1 MITHILDSSAWLAHI
16 FEEPGGDEV
25 TALFEDPET
34 EIGISVLSLL
44 EVHVQFRIKDR
55 TDDFHEMVESYRP
68 LFSRIIIAN
77 EPVILR
83 AVNLREA
90 ASARLPAIDSMIAA
104 TAALQGAVLVHRDA
118 HFLSIPDHLLTQEML
133 AAEL

>member
-16 FEEPGGDEV
+16 FEEPGADEV
-25 TALFEDPET
+25 TTLFEDPET
-34 EIGISVLSLL
+34 VIGISVLSLL
-44 EVHVQFRIKDR
+44 EVHAQFRIR
-55 TDDFHEMVESYRP
+55 NLMADFHEVLESYRP
-68 LFSRIIIAN
+68 LFSRIIIAD

-104 TAALQGAVLVHRDA
+104 TAALEGAVLVHRDA
-118 HFLSIPDHLLTQEML
+118 HFLSLSEVKQEYL
-133 AAEL
+133 AAEE

>member
-1 MITHILDSSAWLAHI
+1 LITHVLDSSAWLAHI
-16 FEEPGGDEV
+16 FEEPGADEI

-44 EVHVQFRIKDR
+44 EVHAQFRIKDR
-55 TDDFHEMVESYRP
+55 MADFHEMLESYRP
-68 LFSRIIIAN
+68 LFSRIIVAN

-83 AVNLREA
+83 AINLREA

-104 TAALQGAVLVHRDA
+104 TAALQGAILVHRDG
-118 HFLSIPDHLLTQEML
+118 HFSAIPADQVQQLYLVGL
-133 AAEL
+133 

>member
-16 FEEPGGDEV
+16 FEEPGGGEV

-118 HFLSIPDHLLTQEML
+118 HFLSLSEEWLKQQYL
-133 AAEL
+133 AAEE